1 MDNCNYQKDQSFI
14 MHASDQVQRG
24 CETSKTSIEK
34 MINDGNGKEGILK
47 LLDVEII
54 FAISNGQW
62 VIPVQVVL
70 RKVEVIVEANQE
82 GEIVPI

>member
-1 MDNCNYQKDQSFI
+1 MEVVK
-14 MHASDQVQRG
+14 
-24 CETSKTSIEK
+24 
-34 MINDGNGKEGILK
+34 KEILK

-70 RKVEVIVEANQE
+70 RKVEVMVEANQE